1 MSSQPKSFL
10 TPEQYLEIERK
21 AEYMSESLNGEVF
34 AVSGASEVRNL
45 LTVNL
50 TLPLGPQIRTQGC
63 RLYVRLHAG
72 ARSQLAGLFTYP
84 YVVVVCGKRQFSDD
98 KLHTL
103 LNPTFLAEVLSP
115 SIEAYDR
122 GRKFE
127 HYRRL
132 ESLSQYL
139 LVAQDYMHAD
149 RFARQADGGW
159 VLTGVSE
166 PEETLE
172 LQSIGCKLT
181 MADLYQDVTLPPPQL
196 TGELRP

>member
-1 MSSQPKSFL
+1 MSSQPKSLL

-21 AEYMSESLNGEVF
+21 APYKSEYLNGEVF
-34 AVSGASEVRNL
+34 AMSGASEEHNL

-50 TLPLGPQIRTQGC
+50 TLALGPQIRTQGC
-63 RLYVRLHAG
+63 RLYVSDMRVRVTA
-72 ARSQLAGLFTYP
+72 AGLYTYP
-84 YVVVVCGKRQFSDD
+84 DVVVVCGKRQFSDD
-98 KLHTL
+98 KLDTL

-115 SIEAYDR
+115 STEAYDR

-149 RFARQADGGW
+149 LFTRQAGGGW
-159 VLTGVSE
+159 VLTGVSK

-172 LQSIGCKLT
+172 LQSIGSTIT
-181 MADLYQDVTLPPPQL
+181 MADLYQDVTLSPPQL